1 MPGPGKGRIFMNQ
14 DEYEIIS
21 HNNSNFH
28 IFLVNLLYR
37 TPHMHKDFEISLIL
51 DGSPTVL
58 TASGEIA
65 LKENDIFVM
74 NPYDSHEIRAK
85 DAALIL
91 SLQVSPAFF
100 THYFPQIDDLSFD
113 APALFAH
120 EDTIVCSQIRT
131 VLFEL
136 ASAYFQR
143 DEFAPIRCAL
153 LINQLFLHLFQTGNY
168 HPIPQKE
175 KAAHLTRNMRMKRI
189 MQYIDAHYQE
199 KLLLSDIA
207 RQEQLDLFY
216 LSHFFKETF
225 GTCFQDYVNRLR
237 CEHARQLLLLT
248 DYSLLDIS
256 LQCGFSDPKYFNR
269 RFLAQYGTAP
279 KEYRRSFQHTPP
291 SIQQQSTLSTQ
302 EFLSEQ
308 ASLAM
313 LERYR

>member
-1 MPGPGKGRIFMNQ
+1 MHR

-28 IFLVNLLYR
+28 IFLVDLLYR

-51 DGSPTVL
+51 DGSPTLL
-58 TASGEIA
+58 TASGEIV
-65 LKENDIFVM
+65 LKKNDLFIM
-74 NPYDSHEIRAK
+74 NPYHSHEIKAK
-85 DAALIL
+85 STTLIL

-100 THYFPQIDDLSFD
+100 APYFPQIDDLAFD
-113 APALFAH
+113 VPAFFARQ
-120 EDTIVCSQIRT
+120 DTIICSQIHT
-131 VLFEL
+131 ILFEL
-136 ASAYFQR
+136 ASAYFQKE
-143 DEFAPIRCAL
+143 DFAPIRCAL
-153 LINQLFLHLFQTGNY
+153 LINQLLLHLFQTG
-168 HPIPQKE
+168 HHHLIPPAE
-175 KAAHLTRNMRMKRI
+175 KAAHLTKNMRMKRI
-189 MQYIDAHYQE
+189 MQYIDAHYKE

-225 GTCFQDYVNRLR
+225 GTCFQDYVNKLR

-269 RFLAQYGTAP
+269 RFLTQYGATP
-279 KEYRRSFQHTPP
+279 KEYRRSFQHAHL
-291 SIQQQSTLSTQ
+291 SIQQQSMLSTQ

-308 ASLAM
+308 ASLVM